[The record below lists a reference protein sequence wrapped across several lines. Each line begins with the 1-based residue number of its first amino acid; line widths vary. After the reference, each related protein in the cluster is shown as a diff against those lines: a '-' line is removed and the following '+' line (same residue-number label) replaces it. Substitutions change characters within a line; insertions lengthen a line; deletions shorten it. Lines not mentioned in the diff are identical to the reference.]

1 MEDGEKII
9 CCSFLIAAGVFSIA
23 GSFFNWDF
31 FFNSRKA
38 KTFVKL
44 IGRTGAR
51 IFYTILGLF
60 IIFCGIMM
68 LVTLE

>member
-1 MEDGEKII
+1 MEGGERII
-9 CCSFLIAAGVFSIA
+9 YCIILFAGGLFSIA

-38 KTFVKL
+38 RPFVKL

-51 IFYTILGLF
+51 IFYAILGAF
-60 IIFCGIMM
+60 IIFCGIMV
-68 LVTLE
+68 LVSPA